1 MFFCVIE
8 NARNVGRTELLMAK
22 SAATKTNVAKK
33 TVPKSMPKEGR
44 DPHGGLTDWRS
55 IAGRSRL
62 IQYSGPMVG
71 IEIPVV
77 ALHSVNRK

>member
-33 TVPKSMPKEGR
+33 LCQSQYRKKVAIRMVVSPTGAVSQDEEG
-44 DPHGGLTDWRS
+44 
-55 IAGRSRL
+55 
-62 IQYSGPMVG
+62 
-71 IEIPVV
+71 
-77 ALHSVNRK
+77 